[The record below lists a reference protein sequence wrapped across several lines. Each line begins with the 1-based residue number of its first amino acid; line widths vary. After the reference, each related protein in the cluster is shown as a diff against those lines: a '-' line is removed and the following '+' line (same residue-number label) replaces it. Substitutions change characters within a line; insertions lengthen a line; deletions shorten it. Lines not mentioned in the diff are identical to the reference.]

1 MKFNK
6 RCLTAFS
13 DESPF
18 MAMGTKSKL
27 FDTSFS
33 LTSELFLYDYSL
45 GIQYPSLQTDNK
57 FYRLKWCE
65 GKGHSVLATGNE
77 EGKMTLYTAAPE
89 KGVSFEMLSSCNVLE
104 GSVLGLDFNPSKEVL
119 AAGSSNGKIIFWNLN
134 KLDSQYTS
142 DISISS
148 NITCLA
154 WNKKVSRILCA
165 GTDDGKILILD
176 IRAKNVAMTLGGDGI
191 NIVNDVMWHPS
202 GSTSV
207 LAATDKKA
215 LQCFNLS
222 SDSMCEIGEHE
233 NGMIGLSAIDELHI
247 AAASKEK
254 ISIIEMSD
262 NRVVDTIDVDG
273 VIEMSFSKKDPLMA
287 FSYASGT
294 TEVVPRVS
302 MNVVPRYSSCIIGN
316 KVIAKETYVIED
328 EYLDNVEEDEF
339 HRKVKELLYNNGKYE
354 LNREELGELMLEECM
369 KMNEG
374 CSGDEEDLSKGIEGL
389 KLDAK
394 LDLCD
399 PLTLSLIRGDMEEA
413 YENATKSKKKVSLS
427 LLLALAKD
435 KDEFPECLDSFDD
448 MLILLSVTQV
458 TSVFSK
464 LLEKISADQW
474 LVFLATISF
483 SMLDDEDFVEN
494 SLEMAEKLRDEQ
506 KLCVYAITN
515 DLEKYFE
522 LKASMYKK
530 PTNVYEVREF
540 FQKYKGLVS
549 DLELMGGA
557 YKDQMINE
565 YFWYGIAHGEK
576 APDIKYDDV
585 GINTY
590 LGNLKIHHTVG
601 SRSLTESENIYD
613 VKDTHRPTVTKQGSQ
628 NIHES
633 QKVITSPKHKDASV
647 YGMSQKHGECD
658 SHVQND
664 LKRGSMITEAS
675 SSGLNKIKTTPPMP
689 LIGGIPPRPQVS
701 STPSLGKVDSK
712 SPALQTPQPRASIPR
727 PGYGTSGSSAYA
739 SASEEI
745 LSKLYASIASASS
758 EYLNKSPSTP
768 VYGSMAQG
776 AGSSMIGKG
785 TPPKIG
791 IPKPGMISS
800 PMMSNRESFLKPG
813 GIGMNGSGSS
823 VMRSPPPQMGH
834 QSVSNAVKQDDLDS
848 EKILTEFESLI
859 DDLTE
864 KASKKANLIMKSK
877 LKDVS
882 KKFTLYK
889 SVPRNTFGTSVLR
902 GLNEINMELKN
913 NVNVEEMKQN
923 VQRIASE
930 CSKSGENNV
939 EIWMPCVYTLLQIVY
954 HRD

>member
-45 GIQYPSLQTDNK
+45 GVQYPSLQTDNK

-77 EGKMTLYTAAPE
+77 EGKVTLYAAVPE
-89 KGVSFEMLSSCNVLE
+89 KEASFEMLSSCNVLE
-104 GSVLGLDFNPSKEVL
+104 GSVLGLDFNLSKEVL

-176 IRAKNVAMTLGGDGI
+176 IRAKNVAMTLGGEGI
-191 NIVNDVMWHPS
+191 SMVNDVMWHPS

-207 LAATDKKA
+207 IAATDKKA

-222 SDSMCEIGEHE
+222 SDSMSEIGEHE
-233 NGMIGLSAIDELHI
+233 NGMIGLSTIDELHI

-254 ISIIEMSD
+254 ISIIEMSE

-273 VIEMSFSKKDPLMA
+273 VIEMSFSRKDPLMA

-294 TEVVPRVS
+294 TEIVPRVS
-302 MNVVPRYSSCIIGN
+302 MNVISRYSSCIIGD
-316 KVIAKETYVIED
+316 KVIAKEKYVIED
-328 EYLDNVEEDEF
+328 ECLEEVEEDEL
-339 HRKVKELLYNNGKYE
+339 HMKVKELLYKDGKYE
-354 LNREELGELMLEECM
+354 LNREELGELLLEECM
-369 KMNEG
+369 RTNKE
-374 CSGDEEDLSKGIEGL
+374 CSEDEEDLNKGIEGL

-413 YENATKSKKKVSLS
+413 YENAIKSKKKVSLS

-435 KDEFPECLDSFDD
+435 KDEFPECLDGFDD
-448 MLILLSVTQV
+448 MLILLSVTQIS
-458 TSVFSK
+458 SVFSK

-474 LVFLATISF
+474 MVFLATISF
-483 SMLDDEDFVEN
+483 SLLSDEEFVKN
-494 SLEMAEKLRDEQ
+494 ALKMAEKLEDRQ

-522 LKASMYKK
+522 LKSSMYKK
-530 PTNVYEVREF
+530 PTSVYEVREF
-540 FQKYKGLVS
+540 FQEYKGLVC

-557 YKDQMINE
+557 YKDQIINE
-565 YFWYGIAHGEK
+565 YFWYGMAHGEK
-576 APDIKYDDV
+576 PPAIKYEDV

-590 LGNLKIHHTVG
+590 LGNLKSHGVVD
-601 SRSLTESENIYD
+601 RNVPESEDIYD
-613 VKDTHRPTVTKQGSQ
+613 VKEMHKPAIPKQEQ
-628 NIHES
+628 
-633 QKVITSPKHKDASV
+633 QKIEEPLKGIASPKHANTGM
-647 YGMSQKHGECD
+647 YGMPLKLGEKD
-658 SHVQND
+658 FHAQHD
-664 LKRGSMITEAS
+664 AKRGSVNTEVS
-675 SSGLNKIKTTPPMP
+675 TSKVNKIMPPMP
-689 LIGGIPPRPQVS
+689 AIGSIPQRPPVS
-701 STPSLGKVDSK
+701 STPSLGKVGK
-712 SPALQTPQPRASIPR
+712 SPTLQMPQSRTSIPR
-727 PGYGTSGSSAYA
+727 PGYGTSGSSGYA
-739 SASEEI
+739 NTSEEI
-745 LSKLYASIASASS
+745 MSKLYASIMNSSS
-758 EYLNKSPSTP
+758 EHLNKSPSMP
-768 VYGSMAQG
+768 VYGSMSQG
-776 AGSSMIGKG
+776 VRSPIIGKG
-785 TPPKIG
+785 TPPKMG

-813 GIGMNGSGSS
+813 ETSMKGMGGS
-823 VMRSPPPQMGH
+823 VLRSPSPQMG
-834 QSVSNAVKQDDLDS
+834 QQNVNDAAKEADLDS

-859 DDLTE
+859 AGLTE
-864 KASKKANLIMKSK
+864 KASEKANLIIKSK
-877 LKDVS
+877 LKDIS
-882 KKFTLYK
+882 KKFALYK
-889 SVPRNTFGTSVLR
+889 SVPRNTFGAKVLR
-902 GLNEINMELKN
+902 GLNGINMEMKKN
-913 NVNVEEMKQN
+913 ASTEEMKQN
-923 VQRIASE
+923 VQKIVCE
-930 CSKSGENNV
+930 CAESGENMA

-954 HRD
+954 H